1 MTNKKI
7 LQGSMCSEND
17 DLELELEAELSK
29 PAEEIDVDLVKRI
42 LDALDIPE
50 PTLEQKFESWKI
62 IRAVISEWIS

>member
-29 PAEEIDVDLVKRI
+29 PAEEINVDLVKRI

>member
-7 LQGSMCSEND
+7 PQGTMWQEND
-17 DLELELEAELSK
+17 VLELKLEAELSK